1 MVKLFGINTNVSEI
15 KISSETPIDTDKIKS
30 LEKAG
35 DIHKEVRRHLHSILK
50 PGVKI
55 TDIIKTIETKTME
68 LSNKNESIN
77 SGIGFPVGIS
87 MNSCAAHFHPEMN
100 DNTTIKK
107 DDVIKIDFGTEVNG
121 WIIDSAFT
129 IYFNEKHDNLVKAV
143 KEATET
149 GIRNAGI
156 DVDIND
162 WAKSIKEVMNSYDIN
177 PITNL
182 GGHNIEKGI
191 IHGGYFLPSSPNDNL
206 VYKRMTEGVYA
217 IETFGSTIDDYV
229 HETGEPTIFR
239 LKPDGNSLPLK
250 MESTKKT
257 LNTIKRKFKTLP
269 FTNRYLSDIPN
280 CKTQLDI
287 LTKNDIIYSYP
298 PLCVKNGITAQ
309 YEHTIFI
316 GENNKK
322 IFSLGDDY

>member
-1 MVKLFGINTNVSEI
+1 MSKLLGINTKLNEI
-15 KISSETPIDTDKIKS
+15 KISSESPQGNDKIKS

-35 DIHKEVRRHLHSILK
+35 DIHKEVRRHLHNILK
-50 PGVKI
+50 PGLKI
-55 TDIIKTIETKTME
+55 TDIVKIIENKTGE

-77 SGIGFPVGIS
+77 DGIGFPVGIS
-87 MNSCAAHFHPEMN
+87 INSCAAHFHPEIN
-100 DNTTIKK
+100 DNTTLKK
-107 DDVIKIDFGTEVNG
+107 NDVVKIDFGTEVNG

-129 IYFNEKHDNLVKAV
+129 VYFDEKHDNLVKAV

-149 GIRNAGI
+149 GIKNAGI

-162 WAKSIKEVMNSYDIN
+162 WAIANKEVMNSYDIK

-182 GGHNIEKGI
+182 GGHNIEKEI
-191 IHGGYFLPSSPNDNL
+191 IHGGYFLPSTPNDKL

-229 HETGEPTIFR
+229 HETGESNIFR
-239 LKPDGNSLPLK
+239 IKPDGNSSKLK
-250 MESTKKT
+250 MESSKKT

-269 FTNRYLSDIPN
+269 FTNRYLSEIQN

-316 GENNKK
+316 GENTKK
-322 IFSLGDDY
+322 IFSNSDDY

>member
-15 KISSETPIDTDKIKS
+15 KISKETPPDTDKIKS

-35 DIHKEVRRHLHSILK
+35 DIHKEVRRHLHNILK

-55 TDIIKTIETKTME
+55 TDIVKTIESKTIE

-77 SGIGFPVGIS
+77 GGIGFPVGIS
-87 MNSCAAHFHPEMN
+87 INSCAAHFHPEEN

-107 DDVIKIDFGTEVNG
+107 DDVVKIDFGTEVNG

-129 IYFNEKHDNLVKAV
+129 VYFDEKHNILVKAV

-149 GIRNAGI
+149 GIKNAGI

-162 WAKSIKEVMNSYDIN
+162 WAQTIKEVMNSYDVN

-191 IHGGYFLPSSPNDNL
+191 IHGGFFLPSSPNDNL
-206 VYKRMTEGVYA
+206 VYRRMAEGIYA
-217 IETFGSTIDDYV
+217 IETFGSTMDDYV
-229 HETGEPTIFR
+229 HELGESNIYR
-239 LKPDGNSLPLK
+239 IKPESDSSLFK
-250 MESTKKT
+250 MDSTKKT
-257 LNTIKRKFKTLP
+257 LNAIKRKFKTLP
-269 FTNRYLSDIPN
+269 FTNRYLSDIQN
-280 CKTQLDI
+280 YKTQLDI
-287 LTKNDIIYSYP
+287 LTKNNIIYSYP

-309 YEHTIFI
+309 YEHTIYI
-316 GENNKK
+316 GENTKK
-322 IFSLGDDY
+322 NFSIGDDY

>member
-1 MVKLFGINTNVSEI
+1 MVKIFGINTNVNEI
-15 KISSETPIDTDKIKS
+15 KITTESPVDSDKIKS

-35 DIHKEVRRHLHSILK
+35 DIHKEVRRHLHNILK
-50 PGVKI
+50 PGAKI
-55 TDIIKTIETKTME
+55 TDIVKTIETKTIE
-68 LSNKNESIN
+68 LSDKNECIN

-87 MNSCAAHFHPEMN
+87 INSCAAHFHPEEN

-129 IYFNEKHDNLVKAV
+129 VYFNEKHDNLVKAV

-149 GIRNAGI
+149 GIKNAGI

-162 WAKSIKEVMNSYDIN
+162 WAKSIKEVMNSYAIN

-229 HETGEPTIFR
+229 HEVGEPTIFR
-239 LKPDGNSLPLK
+239 IKPDGNSLSLK

-269 FTNRYLSDIPN
+269 FTNRYLSDITN

-287 LTKNDIIYSYP
+287 LAKNSCINSYP

-316 GENNKK
+316 GENTKK
-322 IFSLGDDY
+322 IFSNSEDY

>member
-1 MVKLFGINTNVSEI
+1 MVKIFGINTNVNEI
-15 KISSETPIDTDKIKS
+15 KINTESPVDSDKIKS

-35 DIHKEVRRHLHSILK
+35 DIHKEVRRHLHNILK
-50 PGVKI
+50 PGIKI
-55 TDIIKTIETKTME
+55 TDIVKTIESKTIE
-68 LSNKNESIN
+68 LSNIKESIN
-77 SGIGFPVGIS
+77 GGIGFPVGIS
-87 MNSCAAHFHPEMN
+87 INSCAAHFHPEEN

-107 DDVIKIDFGTEVNG
+107 DDVVKIDFGTEVNG

-129 IYFNEKHDNLVKAV
+129 VYFNEKHENLVNAV
-143 KEATET
+143 KKATET
-149 GIRNAGI
+149 GIKNAGI

-162 WAKSIKEVMNSYDIN
+162 WAQTIKEVMNSYDIN

-191 IHGGYFLPSSPNDNL
+191 IHGGFFLPSSPNDKL

-217 IETFGSTIDDYV
+217 IETFGSTMDDYV
-229 HETGEPTIFR
+229 HEVGESNIYR
-239 LKPDGNSLPLK
+239 IKPESDSSSLK

-269 FTNRYLSDIPN
+269 FTNRYLSDIQN
-280 CKTQLDI
+280 YKTQLDI
-287 LTKNDIIYSYP
+287 LTKNNIIYSYP

-309 YEHTIFI
+309 YEHTIYI
-316 GENNKK
+316 GENTKK
-322 IFSLGDDY
+322 IFSIGDDY

>member
-1 MVKLFGINTNVSEI
+1 MVKIFGVNTNVSEI
-15 KISSETPIDTDKIKS
+15 KITKESPQDSDKIKS

-55 TDIIKTIETKTME
+55 TDIVKTIETKTIE
-68 LSNKNESIN
+68 LSNKNECIN
-77 SGIGFPVGIS
+77 NGIGFPVGIS
-87 MNSCAAHFHPEMN
+87 INSCAAHFHPEEN

-107 DDVIKIDFGTEVNG
+107 DDVIKIDFGIEVNR

-129 IYFNEKHDNLVKAV
+129 VYFNEKHDNLVKAV
-143 KEATET
+143 KEATEI
-149 GIRNAGI
+149 GIKNAGI

-229 HETGEPTIFR
+229 HEVGEPTIFR
-239 LKPDGNSLPLK
+239 IKPDSNGISLK

-257 LNTIKRKFKTLP
+257 LNTIKRKFNTLP

-280 CKTQLDI
+280 CKTHLNILD
-287 LTKNDIIYSYP
+287 KNNFINSYP

-316 GENNKK
+316 GENIKK
-322 IFSLGDDY
+322 NFSHSDDY